1 MPERFLDSE
10 QIVSTT
16 ELPLG
21 FKISAAEELVA
32 GGYRMVDED
41 FLDGVS
47 TVLWTVEDWWSVTKV
62 F

>member
-10 QIVSTT
+10 QIVSIT

-21 FKISAAEELVA
+21 LKISAAEDEFA
-32 GGYRMVDED
+32 GGYRTVDED

-47 TVLWTVEDWWSVTKV
+47 VVLWTVED
-62 F
+62 